1 MRLYFQK
8 NGIKNKTGA
17 VNAQQWNGVIQHCLS
32 QPAVARYK
40 PLFKQA
46 SEEGQYLR
54 NAINVML
61 VGFVGLKRRA
71 AEVGAGVK
79 REGEERRGVGT
90 GVGEGEEKEEVDTNM
105 KEEKEEEE
113 KEEEEEEEEGEGDEE
128 EDEDK
133 DKEEEDISAEQP
145 RASPKVALV
154 LGVSEWALGENSEVV
169 GQYSSC

>member
-79 REGEERRGVGT
+79 AEGEERRGVGT
-90 GVGEGEEKEEVDTNM
+90 GVGEGEEKEVVDTNM
-105 KEEKEEEE
+105 KKE
-113 KEEEEEEEEGEGDEE
+113 KEEEEEEEEEGDEE
-128 EDEDK
+128 EDED
-133 DKEEEDISAEQP
+133 EEEEGEDISAEQP

>member
-1 MRLYFQK
+1 MSLAEFNHVKAAMRLYFQK

-61 VGFVGLKRRA
+61 VGFVGLKWR
-71 AEVGAGVK
+71 
-79 REGEERRGVGT
+79 
-90 GVGEGEEKEEVDTNM
+90 
-105 KEEKEEEE
+105 
-113 KEEEEEEEEGEGDEE
+113 
-128 EDEDK
+128 
-133 DKEEEDISAEQP
+133 
-145 RASPKVALV
+145 
-154 LGVSEWALGENSEVV
+154 
-169 GQYSSC
+169 SSSKAFSCR